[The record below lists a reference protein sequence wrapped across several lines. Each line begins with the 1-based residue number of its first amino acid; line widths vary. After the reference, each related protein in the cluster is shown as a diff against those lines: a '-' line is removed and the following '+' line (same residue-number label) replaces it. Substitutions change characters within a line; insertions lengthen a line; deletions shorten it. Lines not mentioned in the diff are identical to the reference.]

1 MKKIIQIILFI
12 VATGANGQSDLL
24 IWKSDTLNI
33 YSNPL
38 KLKKN
43 WNQLDQTITDRIEE
57 YRFGKNKDSVIAII
71 PWKNYK
77 TEWLIRNDSLYLSK
91 IISLYE
97 PNDDLNLQEIFQTEQ
112 RLIFVDWVDESIITF
127 DGTCIICTG
136 NHGKNSSIYPNE
148 TVFKFHNGVL
158 SGKTDYRNFISK
170 KSKFSSAN
178 PNEYL
183 RFVYENINWNKMPD
197 MGDKN
202 YQVSITIK
210 PKNNGKL
217 KEIDW
222 ENSYL
227 IVGNSIIE
235 DRENIF
241 IKEAIR
247 IAKKIPDWDVVIRQ
261 DKILN
266 QAITILF
273 SEEMK
278 DKYAR

>member
-12 VATGANGQSDLL
+12 VATSANGQSDIL

-38 KLKKN
+38 ELKKN
-43 WNQLDQTITDRIEE
+43 WNQLDQIITDRIEE
-57 YRFGKNKDSVIAII
+57 NKPATNKDSLIEIL
-71 PWKNYK
+71 PWGNYK
-77 TEWLIRNDSLYLSK
+77 TEWLIRNDSLYLTK
-91 IISLYE
+91 IFSLHE
-97 PNDDLNLQEIFQTEQ
+97 PNDDLNLQKIFQTEQ
-112 RLIFVDWVDESIITF
+112 SLIFADWVDESLITF
-127 DGTCIICTG
+127 DGTCIICKS
-136 NHGKNSSIYPNE
+136 NHGKNNSIYPNE
-148 TVFKFHNGVL
+148 TVFRFQDGVL
-158 SGKTDYRNFISK
+158 LSKTDYRNFISK

-183 RFVYENINWNKMPD
+183 GFVYGNINWNKIPH
-197 MGDKN
+197 MGEKN

-210 PKNNGKL
+210 PKHNGKI

-227 IVGNSIIE
+227 IVGNSIIQ

-247 IAKKIPDWDVVIRQ
+247 IAQKIPDWDVVIRQ

-266 QAITILF
+266 QGITILF

-278 DKYAR
+278 EKYAR